1 MSEDILSAIAD
12 LLRREQEV
20 REVRHRL
27 RKAAYRLSEWF
38 KSRLAELARELG
50 VEGGVELSVTID
62 VDGRLRHKGSEV
74 DVRSFRLALDRHGST
89 EIVFFRRA
97 PRRHGGGGSVLPAL
111 ATWAGGESTSSIKLP
126 LTSMSADDLT
136 LLIENREEIV
146 RMLRKAV
153 EAKSDELESARSVL
167 ARVLDSFSEV
177 LSA

>member
-1 MSEDILSAIAD
+1 VSEDILSAIAE

-20 REVRHRL
+20 REVRYGL

-38 KSRLAELARELG
+38 KSKFGELAKELNIDS
-50 VEGGVELSVTID
+50 ELSVIIN
-62 VDGRLRHKGSEV
+62 VAGKLRHKGSEV
-74 DVRSFRLALDRHGST
+74 DVRSFRLTLDRHGSA

-97 PRRHGGGGSVLPAL
+97 PRRHGDGGSVLPGL

-167 ARVLDSFSEV
+167 ARVLSSFSEV